1 MSAPPRIRLSTI
13 HGSKGGEA
21 DEVVLLTDMA
31 PRTHR
36 EALERPDDEARVWYV
51 AATRARQTLTAVPP
65 RTERH
70 FTLRFDEPM
79 S

>member
-1 MSAPPRIRLSTI
+1 MSQAPRIRLQTI

-36 EALERPDDEARVWYV
+36 EAQTAPDDEARVWYV
-51 AATRARQTLTAVPP
+51 AATRARQTLTVVPP

-70 FTLRFDEPM
+70 FTFRWQEAM
-79 S
+79 A